1 MAPAWG
7 ADAFMSEKLSMEEL
21 MDLAEEALDRIET
34 GEEWADAHTWMS
46 VMGFVQ
52 RVQRMSEKL
61 DKGDADV

>member
-1 MAPAWG
+1 
-7 ADAFMSEKLSMEEL
+7 MSEKLSMEEL